1 MEKDVLKRLKELGL
15 DHPLKDAGIKSVD
28 KKWVDIQ
35 RKHDVLFIKGDQVAV
50 VLKGWL
56 WLKKIKLY
64 CKTNKIT
71 NDIICHYVCNV

>member
-28 KKWVDIQ
+28 KKWVEIQ

-50 VLKGWL
+50 VLKG
-56 WLKKIKLY
+56 
-64 CKTNKIT
+64 
-71 NDIICHYVCNV
+71 